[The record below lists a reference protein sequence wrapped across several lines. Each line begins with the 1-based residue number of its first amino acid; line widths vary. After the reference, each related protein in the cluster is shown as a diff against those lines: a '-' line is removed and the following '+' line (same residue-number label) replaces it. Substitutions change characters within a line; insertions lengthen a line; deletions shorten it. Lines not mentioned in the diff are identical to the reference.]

1 MVGQIE
7 ELAQIRSMNWSAS
20 EHALQQVRIV
30 VADDQRLFR
39 ESIAGM
45 LGMEAAF
52 SVVGMASNGLEAVD
66 AARQLQPQV
75 LLMDVKM
82 PQMDGISATRHIKSE
97 FPEMRVILLTTF
109 TTDELLLEG
118 LAAGVSGYLL
128 KDTSAAGL
136 VS

>member
-20 EHALQQVRIV
+20 EHAPPQVRIV

-52 SVVGMASNGLEAVD
+52 AVVGVASNGLEAVE
-66 AARQLQPQV
+66 AARQLQPHV

-82 PQMDGISATRHIKSE
+82 PQMDGIAATRSIKSE

-109 TTDELLLEG
+109 ATDDFLLKGLE
-118 LAAGVSGYLL
+118 AGARGYLL
-128 KDTSAAGL
+128 KDMSAAGL
-136 VS
+136 V